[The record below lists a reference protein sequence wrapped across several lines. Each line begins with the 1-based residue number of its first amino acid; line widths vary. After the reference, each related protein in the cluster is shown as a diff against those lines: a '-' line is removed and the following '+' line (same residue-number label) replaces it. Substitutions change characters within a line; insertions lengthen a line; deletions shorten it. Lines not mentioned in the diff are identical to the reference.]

1 MLAEIREAQKRWND
15 AAGHW
20 TLVAEI
26 RALEPTGLQRLAKAQ
41 LKLGDHAAATE
52 ALEKL
57 LAKEWPSRF
66 GNVHS
71 EARAMLAKVEK
82 SARE

>member
-1 MLAEIREAQKRWND
+1 M
-15 AAGHW
+15 
-20 TLVAEI
+20 VAEI
-26 RALEPTGLQRLAKAQ
+26 RALEPIGLQRLAKTQ

-57 LAKEWPSRF
+57 LAKEWASRF

-71 EARAMLAKVEK
+71 AAREMLAKVGK
-82 SARE
+82 AARE